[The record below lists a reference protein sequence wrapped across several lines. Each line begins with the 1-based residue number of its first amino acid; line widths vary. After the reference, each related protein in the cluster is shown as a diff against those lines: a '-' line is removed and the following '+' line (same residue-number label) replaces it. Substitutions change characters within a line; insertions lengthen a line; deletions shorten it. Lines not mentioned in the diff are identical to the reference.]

1 MRDAINATSGGS
13 YLLLEAFQSL
23 HGASGVIIDVLKIV
37 MVMVIVTT
45 STIGALAAD
54 SNGDGTPDICTNI
67 KRLLGRGRARRR
79 QRCHKNPSSRRARD
93 SRTHEHEDD
102 E

>member
-23 HGASGVIIDVLKIV
+23 HGASGYVIDAAKVV

-45 STIGALAAD
+45 STIGALSAD
-54 SNGDGTPDICTNI
+54 SNGDGVPDICTNI
-67 KRLLGRGRARRR
+67 QRLFGRG
-79 QRCHKNPSSRRARD
+79 KRRAKRD
-93 SRTHEHEDD
+93 EGGNHE
-102 E
+102 